1 MVVVVVVVVS
11 GFAFGEVQ
19 RVDVGPFC
27 MILHNDFAVIACMT
41 QIVAHMCS
49 IHDESIKKLKH

>member
-27 MILHNDFAVIACMT
+27 MILHNDFAVICMYDRNRCPHVFDT
-41 QIVAHMCS
+41 
-49 IHDESIKKLKH
+49 